1 MSVKEVS
8 LFGRG
13 GQGAVTSA
21 QVIAIAAFYDG
32 KHSQAFPNFGVERR
46 GAPVQSYARISDK
59 EIRVR
64 EHVYKPDYVIVLD
77 PTLML
82 CEDVAQGTDRDSVIL
97 INSEKKAS
105 ELGLKTD
112 ACVYTIDVT
121 RKVMEEIG
129 KPFVNLA
136 ILAFFA
142 YASGEITIESL
153 KKAVEERFEGK
164 KGAAEMNFKAID
176 AVVEECEKS
185 KEIKCQN
192 VKK

>member
-1 MSVKEVS
+1 MSVKEIA

-32 KHSQAFPNFGVERR
+32 KFSQAFPNFGVERR

-59 EIRVR
+59 EIRLR
-64 EHVYKPDYVIVLD
+64 EHVYNPDYVIVLD
-77 PTLML
+77 SSLL
-82 CEDVAQGTDRDSVIL
+82 ECVNVLEGTSRDSMIM
-97 INSEKKAS
+97 INSEKSAK
-105 ELGLKTD
+105 ELGLKTN
-112 ACVYTIDVT
+112 AKVYTIDVT
-121 RKVMEEIG
+121 KKAIEIMG

-142 YASGEITIESL
+142 YASKEISIKSL

-164 KGAAEMNFKAID
+164 KEAAEMNLKVID
-176 AVVEECEKS
+176 AIVEECK
-185 KEIKCQN
+185 KVIK
-192 VKK
+192 